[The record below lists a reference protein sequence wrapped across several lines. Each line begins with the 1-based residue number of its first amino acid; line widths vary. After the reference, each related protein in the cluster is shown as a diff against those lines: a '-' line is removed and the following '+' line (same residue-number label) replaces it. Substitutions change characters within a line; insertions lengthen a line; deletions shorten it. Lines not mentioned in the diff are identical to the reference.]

1 MQDRTISDYPVR
13 DYRCEHA
20 MGVWSNVVAEAV
32 VCNNS
37 DVAGHSQQI
46 VEEILDNARR

>member
-1 MQDRTISDYPVR
+1 
-13 DYRCEHA
+13 